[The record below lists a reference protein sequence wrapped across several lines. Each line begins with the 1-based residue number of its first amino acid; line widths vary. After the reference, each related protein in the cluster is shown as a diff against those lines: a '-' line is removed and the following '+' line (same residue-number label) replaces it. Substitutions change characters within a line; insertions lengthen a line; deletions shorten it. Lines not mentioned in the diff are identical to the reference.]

1 MSFEPRDRAIIQ
13 VLEQITREHP
23 GHERNEAR
31 RVLSEVQRAW
41 PGSVDNM
48 WWRWLVESARSL
60 GIQAKTLDC
69 ELREAETL
77 VADGAE
83 MACYRDGTWLAI
95 TSDGATATLL
105 EGADDDLQSHSV
117 SVYRLRSTLEAYAVE
132 DQLRC
137 VVLSPEQLSV
147 RGARAVDGP
156 MTPWDRLWQLLKP
169 EASDIWLVVVFAF
182 VVSVLML
189 ASPIAVE
196 ALVNTVAFGR
206 FLQPIIVLALILL
219 TFLGFQGAIR
229 ALQTYVVEIIQRRLF
244 ARIAGDLAHRL
255 PRAKVEQIDNEHAP
269 ELVNRF
275 FDVVTVQKV
284 AAQLMLDGLGLILST
299 FIGMVVLGFYHP
311 WLLGFDLFLLF
322 AIGMIVFVLGRGA
335 VSSAVKESK
344 HKYYMA
350 AWLEDVA
357 RCQTSF
363 HGDGGAE
370 FAVERADRLIH
381 NYLVARRKH
390 FRIVLRQVLFALGL
404 QAVASTVLLGLG
416 GWLVVSGELT
426 LGQLVAA
433 ELIVTVIVGAFAKF
447 GKHMESFYDLLAS
460 ADKLGVLFDLNTERE
475 DGIMT
480 LDGADSVDIQIANV
494 SYAWPGHPAILS
506 GLTARI
512 DAGEHMAIVGPSGS
526 GKSTLLDLIYG
537 IRQPSSG
544 RLRVNQLHPA
554 DLRPDVLR
562 RHIGLARGKEVFHAS
577 IEENV
582 HMHREGVTSSD
593 VRSALEG
600 VGVLT
605 AVTKLA
611 EGFDTMLTSGGRPLS
626 DRQCELLGI
635 ARAAVA
641 RPGLLLID
649 GVLDRLGAEEL
660 DHVLNYLYD
669 EDHPWTVV
677 VTTSREDVAC
687 RFDRQLK
694 LGDLIEPMADSAMET
709 NS

>member
-1 MSFEPRDRAIIQ
+1 MSSELRDRAIIQ
-13 VLEQITREHP
+13 VLEQITREHS

-41 PGSVDNM
+41 PGQPRDM
-48 WWRWLVESARSL
+48 WWRWLVESAKSL

-69 ELREAETL
+69 QLREAGEL

-83 MACYRDGTWLAI
+83 FACFSDGKWLGI
-95 TSDGATATLL
+95 TSNGKTATVL
-105 EGADDDLQSHSV
+105 EG
-117 SVYRLRSTLEAYAVE
+117 VE
-132 DQLRC
+132 DDMQMRTMNVRHIHEILSDFAIEGQVRC
-137 VVLSPEQLSV
+137 VVVSPEKLSV
-147 RGARAVDGP
+147 RGVRAVDGP
-156 MTPWDRLWQLLKP
+156 MAPWQRLWELLKP
-169 EASDIWLVVVFAF
+169 EGSDIWVVIIFAF

-206 FLQPIIVLALILL
+206 FLQPIIILALILL

-255 PRAKVEQIDNEHAP
+255 PRARMESLDQEYAP

-284 AAQLMLDGLGLILST
+284 AAQLLLDGLGLILST

-311 WLLGFDLFLLF
+311 WLLGFDLFLVF
-322 AIGMIVFVLGRGA
+322 AIAMIVFVLGRGA

-357 RCQTSF
+357 ACQMAF
-363 HGDGGAE
+363 HGDGGAD

-381 NYLVARRKH
+381 NYLVARRSH
-390 FRIVLRQVLFALGL
+390 FRIVLRQVVFALGL

-460 ADKLGVLFDLNTERE
+460 ADKLGVLFDLTTERE
-475 DGIMT
+475 DGILT
-480 LDGADSVDIQIANV
+480 LDNADSVDIEIANV
-494 SYAWPGHPAILS
+494 SYAWPGHSPILKNVN
-506 GLTARI
+506 ARI
-512 DAGEHMAIVGPSGS
+512 EAGEHMAIVGPSGS

-537 IRQPSSG
+537 IRQPTSG
-544 RLRVNQLHPA
+544 RLRMNQLHPA

-562 RHIGLARGKEVFHAS
+562 RHIGLARGSEVFHAS

-593 VRSALEG
+593 VRRAMEG
-600 VGVLT
+600 VGVLN
-605 AVTKLA
+605 AVTQLA
-611 EGFDTMLTSGGRPLS
+611 DGFDTVLTSGGRPLS
-626 DRQCELLGI
+626 ERQCELMGV

-649 GVLDRLGAEEL
+649 GALDRLGRTEL
-660 DHVLNYLYD
+660 DHVVNYLYD
-669 EDHPWTVV
+669 SYHRWTVV
-677 VTTSREDVAC
+677 VTTSREDVASL
-687 RFDRQLK
+687 FDRQLW
-694 LGDLIEPMADSAMET
+694 LGDREEPNTDST
-709 NS
+709 RGDDG